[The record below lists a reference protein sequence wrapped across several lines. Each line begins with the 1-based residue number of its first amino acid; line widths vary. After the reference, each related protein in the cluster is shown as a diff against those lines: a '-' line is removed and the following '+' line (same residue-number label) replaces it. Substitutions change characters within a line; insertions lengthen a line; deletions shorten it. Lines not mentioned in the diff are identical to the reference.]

1 MKPLILDY
9 AISRKGDTD
18 ILYEYDFKES
28 INTITID
35 NNKIAF
41 IDSNLDKLS
50 LLTQTK
56 VLREND
62 DATFALELGTKTE
75 AARERDDHHH
85 SLLEL
90 QTKTFIKAER
100 DDEGFGNYQ

>member
-9 AISRKGDTD
+9 AVSRKGDTD
-18 ILYEYDFKES
+18 VLYEYDYKES

-35 NNKIAF
+35 GNKIAF
-41 IDSNLDKLS
+41 IDTNSDQLS

-56 VLREND
+56 VRKESD
-62 DATFALELGTKTE
+62 DHNFALELGTKTE
-75 AARERDDHHH
+75 AARERDDYHH

-90 QTKTFIKAER
+90 QTKTFVKAER